1 MTMSRAQRLAWTI
14 GVAGSIAAAIGW
26 YVAPRDF
33 YGAWLAAFIAL
44 AAWPLGSLGLLLA
57 HVMTGGRWGEAIR
70 PALQRGVMLMPL
82 LVPAAIPL
90 LFGLTTLYVWLS
102 PQVAANLPNRFYLNG
117 TFFAIRSVIYAV
129 VWLGLAAIV
138 IRAFR
143 RPDGNRVL
151 ARLAPPGAI
160 LLALTITFA
169 AIDLSQSLEP
179 GFNSSVYGLLTGVG
193 MTLFAFAATLAATC
207 LLGQPDARLTP
218 VLARILLGLTI
229 LWAYLEFMQALIVW
243 ESDLTA
249 EIPWYLHRIT
259 GAWGM
264 VAWLIAGGHF
274 VLPFLL
280 LVSGRTQA
288 EPKAIGAIALLL
300 VGMEVTRWW
309 WIVLPS
315 LSLPFG
321 WIDAAAIIGLG
332 GLGSGVY
339 LGARRG

>member
-1 MTMSRAQRLAWTI
+1 MASNRPQIFAWGLG
-14 GVAGSIAAAIGW
+14 GVGLIAAAVGW
-26 YVAPRDF
+26 VVAPRDF

-44 AAWPLGSLGLLLA
+44 AAWPLGSLCLLLA
-57 HVMTGGRWGEAIR
+57 HTMTGGRWGEAIR

-90 LFGLTTLYVWLS
+90 LFGLTTLYLWLS
-102 PQVAANLPNRFYLNG
+102 PEMAATLPNRFYLNG
-117 TFFAIRSVIYAV
+117 TFFAIRAVLYAV
-129 VWLGLAAIV
+129 VWLGLSAIV
-138 IRAFR
+138 IRSFR
-143 RPDGNRVL
+143 TGQSLTKV
-151 ARLAPPGAI
+151 APAGAI
-160 LLALTITFA
+160 LLALTLTFA
-169 AIDLSQSLEP
+169 AIDLTQSLEP
-179 GFNSSVYGLLTGVG
+179 GYNSSVYGLLTGVG

-207 LLGQPDARLTP
+207 LLGEPDARLTP

-229 LWAYLEFMQALIVW
+229 LWAYLEFVQALIVW

-249 EIPWYLHRIT
+249 DIPWYLHRMT

-288 EPKAIGAIALLL
+288 EPRAIGAIALVL
-300 VGMEVTRWW
+300 VAMEVTRWW

-321 WIDAAAIIGLG
+321 WIDAAAMIGLG
-332 GLGSGVY
+332 GLGAGFF
-339 LGARRG
+339 LAARRG

>member
-1 MTMSRAQRLAWTI
+1 MNWPRPQILAW
-14 GVAGSIAAAIGW
+14 GVGAAGLAAAAIGW
-26 YVAPRDF
+26 WMAPRDF

-57 HVMTGGRWGEAIR
+57 HVMTGGRWGEALR
-70 PALQRGVMLMPL
+70 PALRRGVMLMPL

-90 LFGLTTLYVWLS
+90 LFGLTTLYVWLA
-102 PQVAANLPNRFYLNG
+102 PQIAATLPNRFYLNG
-117 TFFAIRSVIYAV
+117 PFFAVRCVIYAV
-129 VWLGLAAIV
+129 VWLGLAALV
-138 IRAFR
+138 IR
-143 RPDGNRVL
+143 GKSL
-151 ARLAPPGAI
+151 ARLAPAGAI

-207 LLGQPDARLTP
+207 LLGQPDARLTS

-249 EIPWYLHRIT
+249 EIPWYLHRMT

-300 VGMEVTRWW
+300 VAMEVARWW

-321 WIDAAAIIGLG
+321 WIDAAAVMGLG

-339 LGARRG
+339 MAARHG